1 MLLPFSAPQ
10 LRVFIETEPETAFS
24 RIQARAQPGDA
35 EVTLPYLMQIQQQHR
50 RWFQELSESRPGCTE
65 KGSTVVKMIDGNKP
79 PEAVADE
86 LQTLINFL
94 TGHRIHHSL
103 GP

>member
-1 MLLPFSAPQ
+1 MITPCPVSAPQ
-10 LRVFIETEPETAFS
+10 LRVFICTDAETAFS

-35 EVTLPYLMQIQQQHR
+35 EVTMPYLREIQQQHW
-50 RWFQELSESRPGCTE
+50 RWFQELSEPRPAG
-65 KGSTVVKMIDGNKP
+65 KDSTTVKLIDGNRP

-86 LQTLINFL
+86 LQTLITFL
-94 TGHRIHHSL
+94 TGYRIHHSL